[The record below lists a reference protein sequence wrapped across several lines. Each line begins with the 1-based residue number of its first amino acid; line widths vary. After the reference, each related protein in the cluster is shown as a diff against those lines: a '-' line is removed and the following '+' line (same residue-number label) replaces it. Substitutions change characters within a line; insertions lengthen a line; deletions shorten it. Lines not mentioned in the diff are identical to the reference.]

1 MKTVLVF
8 VGLLLM
14 ATVVAQPHEEPHP
27 KGVIYGIAIGP
38 DGQPA
43 RGIGI
48 AASPLDGVL
57 ASLLPRAKTNA
68 SGEYR
73 IQDLPWWG
81 KYTVYAED
89 EDAGYSI
96 FSTGA
101 AGDGYRRKLRS
112 HPNTRKQNIRST
124 SLQRLVSFKST

>member
-101 AGDGYRRKLRS
+101 AGDGYPPEVEVTPE
-112 HPNTRKQNIRST
+112 HDGEP
-124 SLQRLVSFKST
+124 